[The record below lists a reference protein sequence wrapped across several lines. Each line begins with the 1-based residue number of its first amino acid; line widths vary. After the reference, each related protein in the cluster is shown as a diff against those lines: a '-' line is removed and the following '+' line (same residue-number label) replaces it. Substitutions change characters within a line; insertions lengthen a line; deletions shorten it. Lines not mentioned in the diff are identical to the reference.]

1 MSVIKNLKE
10 NEFEEI
16 EGEVYFN
23 ALNQNIIVRFD
34 KEVPMGYVEKQVEYL
49 QSLNKKV
56 IYQMCYYAD
65 LFRREEMENYP
76 NKDYPPNMNQ
86 IDNPLEILD
95 YISITDMQVD
105 MYTSESTKEICV
117 LNLSGSCDWDE
128 ENGIQWLIKED
139 EVVYAGA
146 YNDVSIWHDS
156 YEEDTLFNF
165 ALRN

>member
-1 MSVIKNLKE
+1 MSSIKNLRE
-10 NEFEEI
+10 NEFEEM

-23 ALNQNIIVRFD
+23 AIGQNIVIRFD
-34 KEVPMGYVEKQVEYL
+34 KEVPMDYVEKQVEYL

-56 IYQMCYYAD
+56 IYNMCYYAN
-65 LFRREEMENYP
+65 LFRKEEMKNYP
-76 NKDYPPNMNQ
+76 NKDYPPNMDQ
-86 IDNPLEILD
+86 IDNPLELLH
-95 YISITDMQVD
+95 YISITDLHVE
-105 MYTSESTKEICV
+105 MYTNESAKEICV

-146 YNDVSIWHDS
+146 YQDLSIWYS
-156 YEEDTLFNF
+156 PYETDTLFNF